1 VREKQSRGRTE
12 ETLVL
17 NGGQTKRR
25 RRHFDKPLKMI
36 EQKKSLK
43 RSFFQYGT
51 EMRHRTR
58 KAKTQERAL
67 PSMEAIE
74 RHGSN

>member
-1 VREKQSRGRTE
+1 
-12 ETLVL
+12 
-17 NGGQTKRR
+17 
-25 RRHFDKPLKMI
+25 MI